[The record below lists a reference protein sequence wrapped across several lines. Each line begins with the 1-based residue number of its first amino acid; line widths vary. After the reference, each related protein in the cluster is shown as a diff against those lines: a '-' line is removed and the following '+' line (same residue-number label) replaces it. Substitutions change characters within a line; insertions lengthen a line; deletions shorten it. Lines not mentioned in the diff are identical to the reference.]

1 MQDVQKLYDARVS
14 GNMLT
19 PGKDIEIGSVEAAYE
34 IQNELLKMQ
43 GDSAIGYKISMTSP
57 ETQSLFDSHEPVYG
71 PFTTR
76 QVIKELSLKDYNV
89 PLAELELVFYVNED
103 LSVEDDATSIME
115 KCDVAPAI
123 EIPDGRYDDWFPN
136 ISKYEVV
143 ADCAVSGAIV
153 IGDRKKVT
161 YNALDQ
167 IQGQLYLDGE
177 VVKSGESSEVMDHP
191 VNAMLWL
198 VEKLNSQGKTL
209 MAGQFVSSG
218 TFILPIKLE
227 VGEYKAEFD
236 GLGTVSIKVSE

>member
-19 PGKDIEIGSVEAAYE
+19 PGLDIEVDSVEAAYG
-34 IQNELLKMQ
+34 IQDELLKMQ
-43 GDSAIGYKISMTSP
+43 GDSAKGYKISMTSP

-71 PFTTR
+71 PFTSR
-76 QVIKELSLKDYNV
+76 QVISDLSLKDYNI

-103 LSVEDDATSIME
+103 LSVDDDAKSIME

-123 EIPDGRYDDWFPN
+123 EIPDGRFEDWFPN

-153 IGDRKKVT
+153 IGERRKAT
-161 YNALDQ
+161 FNELDK

-191 VNAMLWL
+191 VNAILWL
-198 VEKLNSQGKTL
+198 IKKLASQGKVL
-209 MAGQFVSSG
+209 RAGQFVSSG
-218 TFILPIKLE
+218 TFILPIQLQ
-227 VGEYKAEFD
+227 VGTYVADFEGIGQVE
-236 GLGTVSIKVSE
+236 IKVSE